1 MGAWQKRVVDLM
13 ERGGVSVKEFAE
25 VSGISKSK
33 LYELVSRGALAD
45 LFPPRLQP
53 GTDPS
58 GRTRTLPGSLG
69 RLTPGTAP

>member
-33 LYELVSRGALAD
+33 LYELVSRGHL
-45 LFPPRLQP
+45 
-53 GTDPS
+53 
-58 GRTRTLPGSLG
+58 RTFSLPGCSRVLIH
-69 RLTPGTAP
+69 PGELARYLEASAA